1 MSKLFT
7 KYITPLIVKYNELV
21 HDISNFIFCSLTFNF
36 EVSLA
41 GEVVALPHHAGVPT
55 SVVYLRLLNS
65 HTKKS
70 FYPLSKF

>member
-7 KYITPLIVKYNELV
+7 KYITNLIVKYNELV
-21 HDISNFIFCSLTFNF
+21 HGISNLIFSSLTFNF

-55 SVVYLRLLNS
+55 SVVHLRLLNS

-70 FYPLSKF
+70 FFPLSKF